1 MSLTAPQRAQIERR
15 LHEERASALELLG
28 RESADR
34 VDDAD
39 RDRSGA
45 QSRVPMHM
53 ADLGTDTMDAE
64 LDASNSGRISVEL
77 AEIDAALERLYK
89 SPETFG
95 ICERTGDTI
104 PLERLR
110 MIPWARTCA

>member
-1 MSLTAPQRAQIERR
+1 MSLTASQRAEIERR
-15 LHEERASALELLG
+15 LQDERASAQQLLT
-28 RESADR
+28 RDSAER
-34 VDDAD
+34 ADDAD

-45 QSRVPMHM
+45 QSRTPVHM

-64 LDASNSGRISVEL
+64 LDASNAGRISVEL

-95 ICERTGDTI
+95 TCERTGEAI
-104 PLERLR
+104 PFERLQV
-110 MIPWARTCA
+110 IPWARTRT